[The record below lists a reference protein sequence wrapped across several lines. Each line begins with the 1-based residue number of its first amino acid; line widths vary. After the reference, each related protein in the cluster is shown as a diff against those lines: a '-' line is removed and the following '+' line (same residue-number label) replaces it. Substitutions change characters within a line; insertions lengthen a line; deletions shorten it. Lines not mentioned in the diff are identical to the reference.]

1 MERRIINPKL
11 LEKKPVVKKNTR
23 IKDSKALNTMPDD
36 SKLVFGKKT
45 TDYVEPHTE
54 TTSSTKP
61 YGYVFGRPT
70 KYDPSVCAK
79 VVELGALGYTKEEIA
94 PELKVTM
101 STLYEWAKVHSDF
114 SEAIKEAVH
123 LAQAYMERKAREAL
137 DKPTSAFNHS
147 LWSKIVQCRFPHVYR
162 DVERKEISGIEGA
175 PIPVAIAS
183 TQVTG
188 ENLADFYKGLMDS
201 SSSQ

>member
-1 MERRIINPKL
+1 MERRRIDPKL

-36 SKLVFGKKT
+36 SDLVFGKKT

-54 TTSSTKP
+54 TTSKP
-61 YGYVFGRPT
+61 KPLGYIFGRPT
-70 KYDPSVCAK
+70 KYDPTYCDE
-79 VVELGALGYTKEEIA
+79 VVTLGAQGYTKEEMCA
-94 PELKVTM
+94 ELKFTM
-101 STLYEWAKVHSDF
+101 STMHEWCKLHSDF
-114 SEAIKEAVH
+114 SNAVKESVH

-147 LWSKIVQCRFPHVYR
+147 LWTKIVQCRFPHVYR
-162 DVERKEISGIEGA
+162 DVERKEISGIEGQ
-175 PIPVAIAS
+175 PIPVAVAS

-201 SSSQ
+201 SSNQ